1 MRQNLTDLQRVSE
14 EGENGMIVGT
24 RESALAMAQTVEFKD
39 LLKKMYP
46 DIPCEIQGI
55 TSFGDVDLKTHLKD
69 MGGSGVFVRELDEAL
84 LSGKVDVTVNSLKD
98 IPVVTDPRI
107 TVAAVLPRA
116 DTRDAC
122 IPMAFEDLVCG
133 TILGTSSVRREWM
146 VKTSRANIRLKP
158 LRGNMNT
165 RLSKLEAGEYSA
177 IIIAKA
183 GLDRLG
189 ISENV
194 HPISK
199 EKFIP
204 AAGQGAIAIEC
215 RSDDKITLDLLRTLD
230 DPRTRAEVETERA
243 ILRYMDAGCSSPI
256 GVNAEINGD
265 TMRILAVS
273 FINSPPVRIDITFPT
288 EERMEKAKEIA
299 NRLVGTKR

>member
-1 MRQNLTDLQRVSE
+1 
-14 EGENGMIVGT
+14 MIAGT
-24 RESALAMAQTVEFKD
+24 RESALAMTQTLEFKKRFE
-39 LLKKMYP
+39 KKHP
-46 DIPCEIQGI
+46 GIACEIQGI
-55 TSFGDVDLKTHLKD
+55 TSTGDVDLKTHLKD

-84 LSGKVDVTVNSLKD
+84 ISGKVDVTVNSLKD

-116 DTRDAC
+116 DVRDAC
-122 IPMAFEDLVCG
+122 IPIAYEDLVCG

-146 VKTSRANIRLKP
+146 VKTTRANIRLKP

-165 RLSKLEAGEYSA
+165 RLAKLEAGEYSA
-177 IIIAKA
+177 IIMAKA

-204 AAGQGAIAIEC
+204 AAGQGAIAVEC
-215 RSDDKITLDLLRTLD
+215 RSDDKETIELLKALD
-230 DPRTRAEVETERA
+230 DPKTRMEVETERDV
-243 ILRYMDAGCSSPI
+243 LRYMNAGCSSPI
-256 GVNAEINGD
+256 GVNAEIND
-265 TMRILAVS
+265 DKMRILAVS
-273 FINSPPVRIDITFPT
+273 FVNSPPVRLNITFPV
-288 EERMEKAKEIA
+288 ENRKEKAKEVA
-299 NRLVGTKR
+299 DRLMGKE

>member
-1 MRQNLTDLQRVSE
+1 
-14 EGENGMIVGT
+14 MIAGT
-24 RESALAMAQTVEFKD
+24 RESALAMTQTLEFKKRFE
-39 LLKKMYP
+39 KKHP
-46 DIPCEIQGI
+46 GIACEIQGI
-55 TSFGDVDLKTHLKD
+55 TSTGDVDLKTHLKD

-84 LSGKVDVTVNSLKD
+84 ISGKVDVTVNSLKD

-116 DTRDAC
+116 DVRDAC
-122 IPMAFEDLVCG
+122 IPVAYENLICG

-146 VKTSRANIRLKP
+146 VKTTRANIRLKP

-165 RLSKLEAGEYSA
+165 RLAKLEAGEYSA
-177 IIIAKA
+177 IIMAKA

-204 AAGQGAIAIEC
+204 AAGQGAIAVEC
-215 RSDDKITLDLLRTLD
+215 RSDDKETIELLKALD
-230 DPRTRAEVETERA
+230 DPKTRMEVETERDV
-243 ILRYMDAGCSSPI
+243 LRYMNAGCSSPI
-256 GVNAEINGD
+256 GVNAEIND
-265 TMRILAVS
+265 DEMRILAVS
-273 FINSPPVRIDITFPT
+273 FVNSPPVRLDITFPV
-288 EERMEKAKEIA
+288 ENRKEKAKEVA
-299 NRLVGTKR
+299 NRLMGKE

>member
-1 MRQNLTDLQRVSE
+1 
-14 EGENGMIVGT
+14 MIAGT
-24 RESALAMAQTVEFKD
+24 RESALAMTQTLEFKKRFE
-39 LLKKMYP
+39 KKHP
-46 DIPCEIQGI
+46 GIACEIQGF
-55 TSFGDVDLKTHLKD
+55 TSTGDVDLKTHLKD

-84 LSGKVDVTVNSLKD
+84 ISGKVDVTVNSLKD

-116 DTRDAC
+116 DVRDAC
-122 IPMAFEDLVCG
+122 IPVAYEDLVCG

-146 VKTSRANIRLKP
+146 VKTTRANIRLKP

-165 RLSKLEAGEYSA
+165 RLAKLEAGEYSA
-177 IIIAKA
+177 IIMAKA

-204 AAGQGAIAIEC
+204 AAGQGAIAVEC
-215 RSDDKITLDLLRTLD
+215 RSDDKETIELLKALD
-230 DPRTRAEVETERA
+230 DTKTRMEVETERDV
-243 ILRYMDAGCSSPI
+243 LRYMNAGCSSPI
-256 GVNAEINGD
+256 GVNAEISD
-265 TMRILAVS
+265 EEMRILAVS
-273 FINSPPVRIDITFPT
+273 FVNSPPVRLDITFPV
-288 EERMEKAKEIA
+288 ENRKEKAKEVA
-299 NRLVGTKR
+299 DRLMGKE

>member
-1 MRQNLTDLQRVSE
+1 
-14 EGENGMIVGT
+14 MIAGT
-24 RESALAMAQTVEFKD
+24 RESALAMTQTLEFKKRFE
-39 LLKKMYP
+39 KKHP
-46 DIPCEIQGI
+46 GIACEIQGI
-55 TSFGDVDLKTHLKD
+55 TSTGDVDLKTHLKD

-84 LSGKVDVTVNSLKD
+84 ISGKVDVTVNSLKD

-116 DTRDAC
+116 DVRDAC
-122 IPMAFEDLVCG
+122 IPVAYEDLVCG

-146 VKTSRANIRLKP
+146 VKTTRANIRLKP

-165 RLSKLEAGEYSA
+165 RLAKLEAGEYSA
-177 IIIAKA
+177 IIMAKA

-204 AAGQGAIAIEC
+204 AAGQGAIAVEC
-215 RSDDKITLDLLRTLD
+215 RSDDKETIELLKALD
-230 DPRTRAEVETERA
+230 DPKTRMEVETERDV
-243 ILRYMDAGCSSPI
+243 LRYMNAGCSSPI
-256 GVNAEINGD
+256 GVNAEISD
-265 TMRILAVS
+265 EEMHILAVS
-273 FINSPPVRIDITFPT
+273 FVNSPPVRLDITFPV
-288 EERMEKAKEIA
+288 ENRKEKAKEVA
-299 NRLVGTKR
+299 DRLMGKE

>member
-1 MRQNLTDLQRVSE
+1 
-14 EGENGMIVGT
+14 MIAGT
-24 RESALAMAQTVEFKD
+24 RESALAMTQTLEFK
-39 LLKKMYP
+39 KRFEKRYP
-46 DIPCEIQGI
+46 GIACEIQGI
-55 TSFGDVDLKTHLKD
+55 TSTGDVDLKTHLKD

-84 LSGKVDVTVNSLKD
+84 ISGKVDVTVNSLKD

-116 DTRDAC
+116 DVRDAC
-122 IPMAFEDLVCG
+122 IPVAYENLICG

-146 VKTSRANIRLKP
+146 VKTTRANIRLKP

-165 RLSKLEAGEYSA
+165 RLAKLEAGEYSA
-177 IIIAKA
+177 IIMAKA

-204 AAGQGAIAIEC
+204 AAGQGAIAVEC
-215 RSDDKITLDLLRTLD
+215 RSDDKETIELLKALD
-230 DPRTRAEVETERA
+230 DPKTRMEVETERDV
-243 ILRYMDAGCSSPI
+243 LRYMNAGCSSPI
-256 GVNAEINGD
+256 GVNAEIND
-265 TMRILAVS
+265 EEMRILAVS
-273 FINSPPVRIDITFPT
+273 FVNSPPVRLDITFPV
-288 EERMEKAKEIA
+288 ENRKEKAKEVA
-299 NRLVGTKR
+299 DRLMGKE

>member
-1 MRQNLTDLQRVSE
+1 
-14 EGENGMIVGT
+14 MIAGT
-24 RESALAMAQTVEFKD
+24 RESALAMTQTQEFKKRFE
-39 LLKKMYP
+39 KKHP
-46 DIPCEIQGI
+46 GITCDIQGI
-55 TSFGDVDLKTHLKD
+55 TSTGDVDLKTHLKD

-84 LSGKVDVTVNSLKD
+84 ISGKVDATVNSLKD

-116 DTRDAC
+116 DVRDAC
-122 IPMAFEDLVCG
+122 IPVAYEDLVCG

-146 VKTSRANIRLKP
+146 VKTTRANIRLKP

-165 RLSKLEAGEYSA
+165 RLAKLEAGEYSA
-177 IIIAKA
+177 IIMAKA

-204 AAGQGAIAIEC
+204 AAGQGAIAVEC
-215 RSDDKITLDLLRTLD
+215 RSDDKETIELLKALD
-230 DPRTRAEVETERA
+230 DPKTRMEVETERDV
-243 ILRYMDAGCSSPI
+243 LRYMNAGCSSPI
-256 GVNAEINGD
+256 GVNAEIDND
-265 TMRILAVS
+265 EMRMLAVS
-273 FINSPPVRIDITFPT
+273 FVNSPPVRLDITFPV
-288 EERMEKAKEIA
+288 ENRKEKAKEVA
-299 NRLVGTKR
+299 DRLMGKE

>member
-1 MRQNLTDLQRVSE
+1 
-14 EGENGMIVGT
+14 MIAGT
-24 RESALAMAQTVEFKD
+24 RESALAMTQTLEFKKRFE
-39 LLKKMYP
+39 KKHP
-46 DIPCEIQGI
+46 GIACEIQGI
-55 TSFGDVDLKTHLKD
+55 TSTGDVDLKTHLKD

-84 LSGKVDVTVNSLKD
+84 ISGKVDVTVNSLKD

-116 DTRDAC
+116 DVRDAC
-122 IPMAFEDLVCG
+122 IPVAYEDLVCG

-146 VKTSRANIRLKP
+146 VKTTRANIRLKP

-165 RLSKLEAGEYSA
+165 RLAKLEAGEYSA
-177 IIIAKA
+177 IIMAKA

-204 AAGQGAIAIEC
+204 AAGQGAIAVEC
-215 RSDDKITLDLLRTLD
+215 RSDDKETIELLKALD
-230 DPRTRAEVETERA
+230 DTKTRMEVETERDV
-243 ILRYMDAGCSSPI
+243 LRYMNAGCSSPI
-256 GVNAEINGD
+256 GVNAEISD
-265 TMRILAVS
+265 EEMRILAVS
-273 FINSPPVRIDITFPT
+273 FVNSPPVRLDITFPV
-288 EERMEKAKEIA
+288 ENRKEKAKEVA
-299 NRLVGTKR
+299 DRLMGKE